1 MEWFFSRLK
10 RTFRKLDHE
19 WRDARHS
26 ISTLFFAC
34 CLLMNFLAEIRNLY
48 PINDINVDD
57 MPVGPDDHIPLNEN
71 LGDDLEIDIE
81 EKYNV

>member
-1 MEWFFSRLK
+1 MLPVDEFFV
-10 RTFRKLDHE
+10 
-19 WRDARHS
+19 
-26 ISTLFFAC
+26 
-34 CLLMNFLAEIRNLY
+34 AEIRNLY

-71 LGDDLEIDIE
+71 LGDDMEIDIE